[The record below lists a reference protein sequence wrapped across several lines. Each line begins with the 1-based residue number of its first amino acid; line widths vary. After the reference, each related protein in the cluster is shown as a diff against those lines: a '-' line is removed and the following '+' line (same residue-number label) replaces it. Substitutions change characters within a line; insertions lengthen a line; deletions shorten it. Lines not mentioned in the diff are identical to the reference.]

1 MVPDRTQ
8 EGNFEMSN
16 VNSFASRVAA
26 MSSAAAITALMVFA
40 YFAPIASAPIGLV
53 A

>member
-1 MVPDRTQ
+1 MH
-8 EGNFEMSN
+8 N

-26 MSSAAAITALMVFA
+26 FVSAGAITALMLFA
-40 YFAPIASAPIGLV
+40 YFTPVASAPIGLI